1 MQRPGGISAHNSS
14 RPHVFVIAPW
24 PPRAPRVT
32 FQQLSV
38 ALLFIALACAA
49 CFMPAQNDTWWHLR
63 AGEDIWRTHGVPLR
77 DTFSHTAFGTY
88 WPDHE
93 WLSQALF
100 FAIYQIGGMKLL
112 TAVLAAVLTATWVLV
127 WRLTPGSHWRRLSLL
142 CLAVISSS
150 IAWSVRPQIFTLLL
164 VALTAT
170 LLKTRREWWL
180 PLVFLIWANLHGA
193 VLFGVV
199 LLAAT
204 TAGTVFTDRPR
215 GRMLIAVTALSVA
228 MTCVTPLG
236 WSFWTDI
243 PASLARV
250 DHGRVTE
257 WHAPELSDPVFAPF
271 WMLSAAFVAL
281 IAAHKIWK
289 TRHWLA
295 DGAIAGSLAMLP
307 LALGTGRN
315 VPVLMVLI
323 VPALASLLD
332 ARFPVKAPARIRRE
346 HLRLNAVFAGAAVIL
361 AAVAVGRAWTGDSD
375 RLGWHPLSEQAIA
388 AVESCPERL
397 YNRYDE
403 GGFLIWFTP
412 TQKVFIDSRYDPFPP
427 ELLLGQ
433 IALEES
439 GVYEATFEQ
448 HQIRCAFIPAEST
461 LARRLS
467 EEGWQS
473 TYRDTMWAVLVAPS
487 GPTGTETTRLREK

>member
-14 RPHVFVIAPW
+14 RPHDFVITPH
-24 PPRAPRVT
+24 VT

-38 ALLFIALACAA
+38 TLLFIALACAA

-100 FAIYQIGGMKLL
+100 FALYQIGGMRLL
-112 TAVLAAVLTATWVLV
+112 TAVLAAVLTATWILV
-127 WRLTPGSHWRRLSLL
+127 WRLTPGGHWRRLSIV

-150 IAWSVRPQIFTLLL
+150 IAWSVRPQIFTLLF
-164 VALTAT
+164 VALTMT
-170 LLKTRREWWL
+170 LLRARREWWL
-180 PLVFLIWANLHGA
+180 PLLFLIWANLHGA
-193 VLFGVV
+193 VLFGIV

-204 TAGTVFTDRPR
+204 TAGTLLTDRPR
-215 GRMLIAVTALSVA
+215 ARMLMAVTAICVA
-228 MTCVTPLG
+228 MTCITPLG

-257 WHAPELSDPVFAPF
+257 WHAPQLADPVFAPF
-271 WMLSAAFVAL
+271 WMLTAALVAL
-281 IAAHKIWK
+281 MAAHKIWA
-289 TRHWLA
+289 TRQWLA
-295 DGAIAGSLAMLP
+295 DGAIAGSLAMVP

-323 VPALASLLD
+323 VPALATLLD
-332 ARFPVKAPARIRRE
+332 ARFPVQATAGIRRE
-346 HLRLNAVFAGAAVIL
+346 HPRLNAAFAGGAMLL
-361 AAVAVGRAWTGDSD
+361 ATMIVGQAWTRDID
-375 RLGWHPLSEQAIA
+375 RLGWQPLSGQAIA

-412 TQKVFIDSRYDPFPP
+412 NQKVFIDSRYDPFPP

-448 HQIRCAFIPAEST
+448 HRIRCAFIPSEST

-467 EEGWQS
+467 EHGWRS
-473 TYRDTMWAVLVAPS
+473 TYRDAMWAVLVAPS